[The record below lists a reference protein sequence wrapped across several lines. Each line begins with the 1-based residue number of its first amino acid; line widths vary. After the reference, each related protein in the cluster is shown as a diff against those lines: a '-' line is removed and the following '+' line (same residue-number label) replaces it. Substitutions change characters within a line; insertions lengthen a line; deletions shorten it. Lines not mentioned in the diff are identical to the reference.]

1 MGVAGSRCSK
11 EIVMTNNY
19 QLTNKAVYDLIDRQL
34 AVWQQASDNFKAL
47 ANVGVKEIN
56 LAGFPVKV
64 QFNPAR
70 IVSSAAK
77 VDPKTIKERKCFL
90 CGANRPAI
98 QEGLPFQGKKSEY
111 TVLINPFPIFPKHLT
126 VPDTSHVNQTIEGE
140 YERFEDMLSLAETLD
155 DFLFFY
161 NGPKCG
167 ASAPDHMH
175 FQGGNKGFLPVE
187 YNYGA
192 LQKTLLVDSENV
204 KVFSVENYMRGIMAI
219 EALDKSAA
227 VAQFRK
233 IYSLLEEKE
242 GEWEP
247 MLNLLSWTVKEN
259 GATKYISLIY
269 LREKHRP
276 SHYFAEGDDNILLSP
291 ASVDMGGVFIT
302 PLEKDF
308 VKITGKELGEIVDE
322 LQISAERFGMIKNA
336 LRKQPV
342 VKVGIMS
349 DEEIRFELNDIYE
362 FSAPEESEPFAVKGI
377 QSAKFQNGKVCWNG
391 KEYTELL
398 FTPKGVGTFWL
409 KDVTIGVN
417 FHWERK
423 EDQKF
428 GSSLKVIVEN
438 GKLTA
443 VNIIGVEDYLTSVI
457 SSEMSATASEELLKA
472 HAVISRSWLLAQIEK
487 NKEIVAANADYCA
500 TTQTEDELIKWY
512 DREDHINFDVC
523 ADDHCQRYQGLTR
536 ASTEKVRRAIDETW
550 GELLMDGEKICDARF
565 SKCCG
570 GVFEEFQNCWE
581 PVKYSYLVKVRDG
594 KNPQDIPDLT
604 IEENAREWILTSPEA
619 YCNTTDQK
627 ILSQVLNNYDQET
640 INFYRWREEYTQQE
654 LSELILRRSG
664 VDYGNIVD
672 LVPVERGTSARLIK
686 LKIVGTK
693 KTMTIGKE
701 LEIRRT
707 LSPSHL
713 YSSAFVVEKVG
724 EENGLPAKFI
734 LHGAGWG
741 HGVGLCQIG
750 AAVMGEQGYKYK
762 EILLHYFVGAAIE
775 SRY

>member
-1 MGVAGSRCSK
+1 M
-11 EIVMTNNY
+11 NNNNT
-19 QLTNKAVYDLIDRQL
+19 LTNQAVYDLINRQL
-34 AVWQQASDNFKAL
+34 AVWQQASDNFAAL
-47 ANVGVKEIN
+47 ANVGVKEITVG
-56 LAGFPVKV
+56 GFPVKV

-90 CGANRPAI
+90 CGANRPEI
-98 QEGLPFQGKKSEY
+98 QEGLPFFGKKAEY
-111 TVLINPFPIFPKHLT
+111 SVLINPFPIFPKHLT
-126 VPDTSHVNQTIEGE
+126 VPDVNHVNQTIEGE
-140 YERFEDMLSLAETLD
+140 WERFEDMLSLAETLD

-187 YNYGA
+187 YNYNA
-192 LQKTLLVDSENV
+192 LEKTLLVNKEGV
-204 KVFSVENYMRGIMAI
+204 KVYSVENYMRGIMAI
-219 EALDKSAA
+219 EATDKVAA

-233 IYSLLEEKE
+233 LYSCLEVKE

-247 MLNLLSWTVKEN
+247 MLNLLAWTVKE
-259 GATKYISLIY
+259 GDAVKYVALVY

-276 SHYFAEGDDNILLSP
+276 SHYFAEGDANILLSP

-308 VKITGKELGEIVDE
+308 NKITAKELVEIADE
-322 LQISAERFGMIKNA
+322 LQISSEAFGMVKNA
-336 LRKQPV
+336 LREQPTV
-342 VKVGIMS
+342 SVGIMS
-349 DEEIRFELNDIYE
+349 EKEIAFELNNVYT
-362 FSAPEESEPFAVKGI
+362 FSTPGCDCTCEVKGP
-377 QSAKFQNGKVCWNG
+377 QTAVESNGKVLWNG
-391 KEYTELL
+391 KEYTELM
-398 FTPKGVGTFWL
+398 FTPKGIGTFWL
-409 KDVTIGVN
+409 RGVTIGVN

-428 GSSLKVIVEN
+428 GSALRIIVEN

-487 NKEIVAANADYCA
+487 NKEIVAANTCYCA

-512 DREDHINFDVC
+512 DREDHVNFDVC

-536 ASTEKVRRAIDETW
+536 ASTAIVRKAIDATW
-550 GELLMDGEKICDARF
+550 GELLMDGNKICDARF

-604 IEENAREWILTSPEA
+604 IEENAHEWIMTSPEA
-619 YCNTTDQK
+619 FCNTTDQK

-640 INFYRWREEYTQQE
+640 VNFYLWKEEYTQKE
-654 LSELILRRSG
+654 LSELILKRSG
-664 VDYGNIVD
+664 VDYGDIVD

-713 YSSAFVVEKVG
+713 YSSAFVVEKQG
-724 EENGLPAKFI
+724 EENGVPAKFI